1 MPRPDP
7 RAESRSRVSTLE
19 SLRGLWQKLLSH
31 EALPCLASVTV
42 CMWAQREGIGLR
54 ENQAPNPGLRFHTL
68 PEQQRVL
75 GPPPPPHPHP
85 PAPQELTSPTGLL
98 GTGLLGTGSLLPPK
112 ATDYSAPY
120 FSIAIPGLLCPGP
133 V

>member
-75 GPPPPPHPHP
+75 GPPPPTPHPT
-85 PAPQELTSPTGLL
+85 PALSPML
-98 GTGLLGTGSLLPPK
+98 GFYAK